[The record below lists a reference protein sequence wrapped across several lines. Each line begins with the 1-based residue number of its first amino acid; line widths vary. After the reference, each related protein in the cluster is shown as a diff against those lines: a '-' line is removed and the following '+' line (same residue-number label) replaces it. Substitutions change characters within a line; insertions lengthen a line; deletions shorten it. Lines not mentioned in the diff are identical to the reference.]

1 MAVSD
6 QTRSGDLA
14 ETFKSERETTKNQIR
29 VALPGIIQSF
39 DPDAVTAVV
48 QPAIRSVEKDNDGN
62 RITKNYPLL
71 VDVPVVF
78 PRGGGCTLT
87 FPVKAGDECLV
98 IFADRCIDFWWQ
110 SGGIQESVD
119 DRMHDLSDAFCIARS
134 GDLAETFKS
143 ERETT
148 KNQIRVALP
157 GIIQSFDPD
166 AVTAV
171 VQPAIRYVEID
182 NDGNRITKNYPLLVD
197 VPVVFPR
204 GGGCTLTFPVKA
216 GDECLVVFADRCIDF
231 WWQSGGI
238 QESVDDRMHDL
249 SDAFCIVGPQSQARK
264 ISGINTSATQLRSD
278 DGSTYFELNPDTRK
292 IKIVA
297 PGGLDVVAPLAD
309 FSEKVTIHGLLT
321 WMGGMVGSVVSGVAS
336 KITGAVEFLGSVK
349 ANGKPIDDT
358 HTHGGV
364 QRGGSN
370 TDGVN

>member
-87 FPVKAGDECLV
+87 FP
-98 IFADRCIDFWWQ
+98 I
-110 SGGIQESVD
+110 
-119 DRMHDLSDAFCIARS
+119 
-134 GDLAETFKS
+134 
-143 ERETT
+143 
-148 KNQIRVALP
+148 
-157 GIIQSFDPD
+157 
-166 AVTAV
+166 
-171 VQPAIRYVEID
+171 
-182 NDGNRITKNYPLLVD
+182 
-197 VPVVFPR
+197 
-204 GGGCTLTFPVKA
+204 KA

-238 QESVDDRMHDL
+238 QEPVDDRMHDL

-321 WMGGMVGSVVSGVAS
+321 WMPGF
-336 KITGAVEFLGSVK
+336 VELLGSGFTVEYLSRK
-349 ANGKPIDDT
+349 NPFGDIKSDGT
-358 HTHGGV
+358 V
-364 QRGGSN
+364 QTALENLGIKNASTTQVGLVRLP
-370 TDGVN
+370 DRCEAE